1 LSQEEVEVVSVVG
14 TEEVSVEAEVVI
26 EEVSVEA
33 EVALEEVS
41 SKDPLLKLSKLL
53 LFHMHVKVT

>member
-1 LSQEEVEVVSVVG
+1 MVSVVE
-14 TEEVSVEAEVVI
+14 TEEVSVEAEVVT

-33 EVALEEVS
+33 EVALEEDS
-41 SKDPLLKLSKLL
+41 NKDLLLKLSKLQ

>member
-1 LSQEEVEVVSVVG
+1 MVSVVE

-41 SKDPLLKLSKLL
+41 SKDPLLKLSKLQ